1 MNAVRVCSL
10 PKVSMKKSKSELFI
24 YIDGAA
30 RGNPGPA
37 GAGVVLKEGGKIV
50 REIHKYLGDTTNNV
64 AEYSAAILGLSEAAA
79 LGYKNVVLHMDSELV
94 SQQLKGEYRVK
105 DANMKVLFEKVIAL
119 VNSFDSVRI
128 VKIDRE
134 NNKEADKLAN
144 KAINLSGI
152 GPASKIIG

>member
-1 MNAVRVCSL
+1 
-10 PKVSMKKSKSELFI
+10 MKKAKSEVSI

-37 GAGVVLKEGGKIV
+37 GAGVVLKDGGKIV
-50 REIHKYLGDTTNNV
+50 KEIHKYLGETTNNV
-64 AEYSAAILGLSEAAA
+64 AEYSAAIVGLQEAIA
-79 LGYKNVVLHMDSELV
+79 LGYKNAALHMDSELV

-105 DANMKVLFEKVIAL
+105 DGNMKVLFEKVIAL

-144 KAINLSGI
+144 KAINLSGL
-152 GPASKIIG
+152 GSASKIIG